1 MAPVGHRKIG
11 KWIRKTRT
19 TFLYTQEHLPIFL
32 TTLTNNRG
40 EYFMSLHRGWRRSA
54 PFCERLRN
62 RRIVAF
68 GMPYEAIC
76 PTVSD
81 GDMTV
86 IRQDVIPILA
96 LFPSKSSI
104 LELRAG

>member
-1 MAPVGHRKIG
+1 MG
-11 KWIRKTRT
+11 
-19 TFLYTQEHLPIFL
+19 Y
-32 TTLTNNRG
+32 
-40 EYFMSLHRGWRRSA
+40 SGWQHSA

-68 GMPYEAIC
+68 GTAYGDIC
-76 PTVSD
+76 PEVSD

-86 IRQDVIPILA
+86 IRQDAIPSLA
-96 LFPSKSSI
+96 LSPSKSSG

>member
-1 MAPVGHRKIG
+1 M
-11 KWIRKTRT
+11 

-32 TTLTNNRG
+32 TTLTNNMG
-40 EYFMSLHRGWRRSA
+40 EYSISLHRGWRRSA

-86 IRQDVIPILA
+86 IRQDAIPILA